1 MARPKGSLNTKSI
14 ALKTMILNALDK
26 VGGIDYLVKQSKDN
40 PTAFMTLIGKLI
52 PIDVDI
58 TKTQINV
65 TVGLYPDE
73 KLNEQHPAIAA
84 QETATSVH

>member
-1 MARPKGSLNTKSI
+1 MARTKGSLNTKNI
-14 ALKTMILNALDK
+14 ALKTMILNALEK
-26 VGGIDYLVKQSKDN
+26 VGGPEYLVRQANTN

-65 TVGLYPDE
+65 HVGLYPE
-73 KLNEQHPAIAA
+73 EHERNKPVITQEAA
-84 QETATSVH
+84 QGVH

>member
-14 ALKTMILNALDK
+14 ALKTMILGALDK
-26 VGGIDYLVKQSKDN
+26 MGGMDYLVQQAQLN
-40 PTAFMTLIGKLI
+40 PTAFLTLIGKLI

-65 TVGLYPDE
+65 HVGLYPDE
-73 KLNEQHPAIAA
+73 QNERHTIDAS
-84 QETATSVH
+84 QEAVTGIH